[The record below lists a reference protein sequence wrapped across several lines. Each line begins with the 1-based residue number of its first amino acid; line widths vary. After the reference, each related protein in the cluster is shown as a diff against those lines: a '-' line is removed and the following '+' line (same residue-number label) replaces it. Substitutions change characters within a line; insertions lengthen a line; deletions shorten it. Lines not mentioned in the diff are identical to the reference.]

1 MTLDMFLQQLMNGV
15 ALGGTYA
22 VIAIGYTMVYGI
34 LRFINFAHGEVFMMA
49 GYFAFYGI
57 AIFALP
63 WYVSFPSAVVL
74 AAVLGVILERA
85 AYRPL
90 RDAPKISTL
99 LSSIGVSMLLQNIG
113 FVFFS
118 GIAKAFPRPQ
128 LFAHVWSVGG
138 IRFLSLTIYMIII
151 LLIALAATL
160 YLVFRTKMGRSM
172 RAVSQDQETA
182 GLMGIN
188 VNRVVTTTFLVGSAL
203 AGVGAL
209 TYGMKYPT
217 LVPDMGAAPGL
228 KCFIAAVVGGIG
240 SIPGAMVGGLLLGV
254 SEQMIV
260 ALLPSISGYKYAI
273 AYSTLILVLL
283 LKPSG
288 LMGRVVEQKA

>member
-1 MTLDMFLQQLMNGV
+1 
-15 ALGGTYA
+15 
-22 VIAIGYTMVYGI
+22 
-34 LRFINFAHGEVFMMA
+34 
-49 GYFAFYGI
+49 
-57 AIFALP
+57 
-63 WYVSFPSAVVL
+63 
-74 AAVLGVILERA
+74 
-85 AYRPL
+85 
-90 RDAPKISTL
+90 
-99 LSSIGVSMLLQNIG
+99 
-113 FVFFS
+113 
-118 GIAKAFPRPQ
+118 
-128 LFAHVWSVGG
+128 
-138 IRFLSLTIYMIII
+138 